1 MDLTKHKSLIKAF
14 ITSQFNNWI
23 NKIREWALRLVY
35 KDSKPTFNDGL
46 LELGDSVT
54 IHQQNF
60 HILATET
67 FKVKN
72 SSAPEII
79 TEVFEI
85 KDPYYN
91 LLSEVN
97 HF

>member
-1 MDLTKHKSLIKAF
+1 MDLTKHKNLIKGP

-23 NKIREWALRLVY
+23 NKIRERALRVY
-35 KDSKPTFNDGL
+35 KDNKSTFNDL
-46 LELGDSVT
+46 LELDDSVT

-60 HILATET
+60 QILATET

-79 TEVFEI
+79 TDAFEI
-85 KDPYYN
+85 NKP
-91 LLSEVN
+91 
-97 HF
+97 